1 MELDD
6 FAIQRSRN
14 RLEFSNHLRGPG
26 LSIGGR
32 VLVRTASEWDDRIA
46 GSSGSLRGLI
56 VRVLVVGVGIAGP
69 TLAYW
74 LQKFGHEV
82 VLVEKAPRL
91 REGGYVVDFW
101 GAGFDVADRMGIVPR
116 LMDEGY
122 RIREAREV
130 SNKGRRIAHF
140 DPRHV
145 IGISGGR
152 FVTIGRSDLSRV
164 IYEAAHGQVASVFGD
179 TVTSV
184 DDDGDRVRVEFERGA
199 PQEFD
204 LVIGA
209 DGLHSR
215 IRRLAFG
222 PDEKFE
228 RYLGITVAV
237 FDVPG
242 YRPRDELV
250 AVMHT
255 QVGEQ
260 VLRLALRDD
269 TTMFCFMFRYSGE
282 MPQDDLP
289 AQKDVLRRRLRGAGW
304 EVPAILEQMPH
315 ARTFYMDRVSQ
326 IRMPS
331 WSRGRIALIGDAG
344 AAPSLLAGQGS
355 ALAMIEAYVLACE
368 LHGANGDHRVAFTR
382 YERRLAQ
389 FVRGKQDAAT
399 RMGAAFAPRN
409 RLQLLLRNAVVS
421 LMVVPPI
428 AKMAMGRSLID
439 PIRLPPVP
447 IG

>member
-1 MELDD
+1 M
-6 FAIQRSRN
+6 
-14 RLEFSNHLRGPG
+14 
-26 LSIGGR
+26 R
-32 VLVRTASEWDDRIA
+32 VL
-46 GSSGSLRGLI
+46 I
-56 VRVLVVGVGIAGP
+56 VGAGIAGP

-74 LQKFGHEV
+74 LQRFGHEV
-82 VLVEKAPRL
+82 TLVEHAPQL

-122 RIREAREV
+122 RVREVREV
-130 SNKGRRIAHF
+130 SNTGRRIAHF
-140 DPRHV
+140 DPRQL

-152 FVTIGRSDLSRV
+152 FVTIGRSDLSRAV
-164 IYEAAHGQVASVFGD
+164 HDAARDDVESVFGD
-179 TVTSV
+179 TVTSL
-184 DDDGDRVRVEFERGA
+184 DDDGDRVFVQFEHGA
-199 PQEFD
+199 PRKFD

-255 QVGEQ
+255 QVGVQ

-269 TTMFCFMFRYSGE
+269 ITMFCFTFRHDGQV
-282 MPQDDLP
+282 PQDDLP
-289 AQKDVLRRRLRGAGW
+289 AQQDVLRRRLRGAGW
-304 EVPAILEQMPH
+304 EVPAILERMPQ
-315 ARTFYMDRVSQ
+315 ARTFYLDRASQ
-326 IRMPS
+326 IRMPA
-331 WSRGRIALIGDAG
+331 WSRGRVALVGDAG

-355 ALAMIEAYVLACE
+355 ALAMIEAYLLACE
-368 LHGANGDHRVAFTR
+368 LHDAQGDHRAAFAG

-389 FVRGKQDAAT
+389 LVRGKQDAAA
-399 RMGAAFAPRN
+399 RMGVAFAPRN
-409 RLQLLLRNAVVS
+409 RTQLLVRNAVVG
-421 LMVVPPI
+421 LMAVPPV
-428 AKMAMGRSLID
+428 ARMAMGRSLTD

-447 IG
+447 VG